1 MTKNIQSILKQCSFE
16 KYGFSRFDS
25 KEFDIEIMGENK
37 INRYGKGY
45 ISYLN
50 TVVVLALRKFF
61 FEQAKFKP
69 IFHIIDTPLLGL
81 DEGEKN
87 NTPESMR
94 IALFEYFSL
103 SAQESQLIVIENS
116 RNLPKFRNFDCNFI
130 EFTKSYNNGRY
141 GFLEGVNDK

>member
-1 MTKNIQSILKQCSFE
+1 
-16 KYGFSRFDS
+16 
-25 KEFDIEIMGENK
+25 
-37 INRYGKGY
+37 
-45 ISYLN
+45 
-50 TVVVLALRKFF
+50 
-61 FEQAKFKP
+61 
-69 IFHIIDTPLLGL
+69 
-81 DEGEKN
+81 
-87 NTPESMR
+87 MR